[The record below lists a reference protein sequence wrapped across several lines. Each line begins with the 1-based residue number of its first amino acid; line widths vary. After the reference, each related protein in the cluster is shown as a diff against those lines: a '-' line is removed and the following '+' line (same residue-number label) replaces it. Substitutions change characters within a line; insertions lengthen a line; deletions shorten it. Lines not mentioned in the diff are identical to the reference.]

1 MSNNKSGN
9 QIDVKREEFRKYLE
23 KEGVLQ
29 SLTSVLVSLYEEPEK
44 PSDAL
49 TYLKNNFAGGRAA
62 IDDNEI
68 IQLKEENSKLKA
80 KVEEL
85 EKKYADLG
93 QEYED
98 FKLKSSTKT
107 SVADVVT
114 EDKLP
119 SSSGDKK
126 DEVNDSKNTTNEAK
140 EGEKSDNEAMEVENS
155 AAPSKEAAN
164 KTVESSDAMEAS
176 DKPSEEAT
184 ATSEEPKT
192 N

>member
-62 IDDNEI
+62 IDENEI